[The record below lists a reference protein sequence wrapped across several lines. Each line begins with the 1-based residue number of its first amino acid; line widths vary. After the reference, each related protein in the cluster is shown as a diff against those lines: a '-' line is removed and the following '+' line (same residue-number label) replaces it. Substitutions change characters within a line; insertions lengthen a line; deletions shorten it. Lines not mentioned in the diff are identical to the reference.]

1 VQPFKPFSLGVG
13 STRDKNLKVASNP
26 CMIQVDPRNDPPSKT
41 EKVELNDL
49 PSNCHTMLITDGV
62 ELIDQCK
69 YIPTNYTHD
78 LAMK

>member
-1 VQPFKPFSLGVG
+1 MQPFKPFSLGVG